1 MTNSITSLNPLDY
14 ASVAL
19 CCTFTQNLD
28 NPYTVRIT
36 QCWQHVSV
44 TSRTKC
50 LYSLLDVGINS
61 KPVQWKFPHDFILR
75 KATTWTGGSSGFWMS
90 WHFKYNWLLFS
101 LPKLSLQHVAI
112 NDIVSMSLI
121 ATCCW
126 CSRKENWLLPV
137 CSTWWQ
143 LRAHHELLPCGL
155 DFVLISH
162 TGHLF
167 LWM

>member
-1 MTNSITSLNPLDY
+1 MSERVEFEIVKYFWIELRNSEQDDNQTETLLENIQNPMKTGNTVQISTSECETYISNIKKKMTNSITSLNHLDY

-61 KPVQWKFPHDFILR
+61 KPVQ
-75 KATTWTGGSSGFWMS
+75 
-90 WHFKYNWLLFS
+90 
-101 LPKLSLQHVAI
+101 
-112 NDIVSMSLI
+112 
-121 ATCCW
+121 
-126 CSRKENWLLPV
+126 
-137 CSTWWQ
+137 
-143 LRAHHELLPCGL
+143 
-155 DFVLISH
+155 
-162 TGHLF
+162 
-167 LWM
+167 